1 MRMGNYKP
9 PDYTAKFVERT
20 RVARETAGYERPE
33 DMAKVLA
40 VPATTYKKY
49 ETRTCMPHHLIPRF
63 CAIAGIGY
71 QQLFGAP
78 TSKDHLHAQSNAA

>member
-9 PDYTAKFVERT
+9 PDYTSKFVERT
-20 RVARETAGYERPE
+20 RIARETAGYDHP
-33 DMAKVLA
+33 DQMAEALG
-40 VPATTYKKY
+40 VPKTTYKKY

-63 CAIAGIGY
+63 CALAGIGY

-78 TSKDHLHAQSNAA
+78 NSNNQGNARSHAA